1 MKSGTW
7 RINYRTENITPGS
20 IKAYGSTKTRLSR
33 TGNVTYNPATSP
45 YDFRSRGCYLES
57 TKTGQI
63 NVYRRSP
70 ISRKAQNNKQR
81 RFLLGISMLHL
92 DNVPTKSGN
101 ADFTIPDAL
110 DSGSYYTVVT
120 FSNSEGIS
128 CAISDAPISF
138 VNPRLPADVTDVRAE
153 YVGNGNYHVIVTDA
167 ENYDYTHYMVE
178 IADTDGTPLENNVNI
193 FLPVIKHGNGKE
205 AGARRRKKKL

>member
-20 IKAYGSTKTRLSR
+20 IKAYGIDEIPELKPD
-33 TGNVTYNPATSP
+33 GVNVTYNPATSP
-45 YDFRSRGCYLES
+45 YDVSVSWDVTSES
-57 TKTGQI
+57 TKTGEI
-63 NVYRRSP
+63 NVYLTEDPDVLEKLRTT
-70 ISRKAQNNKQR
+70 NNDGSS
-81 RFLLGISMLHL
+81 LGISMLHL

-138 VNPRLPADVTDVRAE
+138 VNPRLPADVPTSSE
-153 YVGNGNYHVIVTDA
+153 YVGTVIITLLLPTRKTTL
-167 ENYDYTHYMVE
+167 Y
-178 IADTDGTPLENNVNI
+178 PL
-193 FLPVIKHGNGKE
+193 HG
-205 AGARRRKKKL
+205 